1 MFSDDLVGK
10 LYAENKARGLPIAT
24 YVTREDKKSYR
35 QILFNSQGFVKPREM
50 VAIIGPSGSGKTSLL
65 NALSQRTQLSRG
77 SAVEGSIEIN
87 QMALGRG
94 DYGKV
99 GAFV

>member
-1 MFSDDLVGK
+1 MGSDLASK
-10 LYAENKARGLPIAT
+10 LSADNKAKGLPTAT
-24 YVTREDKKSYR
+24 YLTREDGKSYR
-35 QILFNSQGFVKPREM
+35 QILFNSQGYVKPKEM

-65 NALSQRTQLSRG
+65 NALSQRTQLSAG
-77 SAVEGSIEIN
+77 SAVDGTIYIN
-87 QMALGRG
+87 QKKLGRG